1 MYDFDRFQD
10 ALFTRAELINPTNP
24 YPYMTGYLL
33 SMVKHQGDIEYSTKD
48 LEKTIREQTS
58 SVDEQT
64 LVDLMWQNVPL
75 DKSL

>member
-1 MYDFDRFQD
+1 MYDYDRFQD
-10 ALFTRAELINPTNP
+10 ALFARAELSNPDNP

-33 SMVKHQGDIEYSTKD
+33 SMVKHQGNIESSTKD

-64 LVDLMWQNVPL
+64 LIDLMWQHEPL
-75 DKSL
+75 DKTV